1 LSFLEESKPFLDEK
15 QMRLIE
21 DLCPPALLYAIFLAI
36 QLGLD
41 ASLGMWVTFVIK
53 LLVGVASVFVLDI
66 FCGIG
71 LTPVSWFLVA
81 TPFIVTALGTAI
93 AMGTNFD
100 EYIMTTVFTRE
111 DMKNKGAE
119 SPWDAPEDSNAVGQE
134 M

>member
-1 LSFLEESKPFLDEK
+1 
-15 QMRLIE
+15 MRVVE
-21 DLCPPALLYAIFLAI
+21 DLCPPALLYAIFLVI

-93 AMGTNFD
+93 AIGTDFD
-100 EYIMTTVFTRE
+100 QYIITTVFTKEGMQNR
-111 DMKNKGAE
+111 GAKT
-119 SPWDAPEDSNAVGQE
+119 PWDAPEDSNAVGTE
-134 M
+134 L

>member
-1 LSFLEESKPFLDEK
+1 
-15 QMRLIE
+15 MRVVE
-21 DLCPPALLYAIFLAI
+21 DLCPPALLYAIFLVI

-93 AMGTNFD
+93 AIGTDFD
-100 EYIMTTVFTRE
+100 QYIITTVFAKE
-111 DMKNKGAE
+111 GMKNKGAE
-119 SPWDAPEDSNAVGQE
+119 TIWDPPQDSNAVGTE
-134 M
+134 L

>member
-1 LSFLEESKPFLDEK
+1 MGESKPFLDEK

-21 DLCPPALLYAIFLAI
+21 DLCPPALLYAIFLVI

-53 LLVGVASVFVLDI
+53 LLVGVATVFVLDI
-66 FCGIG
+66 FCSVG
-71 LTPVSWFLVA
+71 LSPVSWFLVA

-100 EYIMTTVFTRE
+100 QYIITTVFSRE
-111 DMKNKGAE
+111 GMKNKGAE
-119 SPWDAPEDSNAVGQE
+119 TIWDAPEDSNAVGTE
-134 M
+134 L

>member
-1 LSFLEESKPFLDEK
+1 
-15 QMRLIE
+15 MRIID
-21 DLCPPALLYAIFLAI
+21 DLCPPALLYAIFLVI

-66 FCGIG
+66 FCGVG

-93 AMGTNFD
+93 AIGTDFD
-100 EYIMTTVFTRE
+100 NYIITTVFTHE
-111 DMKNKGAE
+111 GMKNKGAE
-119 SPWDAPEDSNAVGQE
+119 STWDPPEDSNAVGTE
-134 M
+134 L